1 MDVEASGVNER
12 VGKIKAKRLRAEETE
27 SGRGKGA
34 YREKA
39 VSLTAQ
45 VETVNRLNYVKIRLK
60 TVRTAQE
67 EDRIRLPNPRA
78 GTVLCSPRSYSFR
91 SAGVN

>member
-1 MDVEASGVNER
+1 MDVKASGVNER

-27 SGRGKGA
+27 SGVGKGA

-39 VSLTAQ
+39 VSVTAQ
-45 VETVNRLNYVKIRLK
+45 VKTVNRLNYVKIRLK
-60 TVRTAQE
+60 IVRTAQE
-67 EDRIRLPNPRA
+67 KDRIRLPNPRA
-78 GTVLCSPRSYSFR
+78 RTVLCPPRSHSFR